1 MLKMSLLSELLEEE
15 IETVKKQEKLKKQ
28 LKSFENICK
37 ENLAEENYKKIN
49 DFVFTNKEIICI
61 MDIEKVLK
69 ELNLSDE
76 WSKNY
81 LEFLKKKANL
91 LKHNVWTQEFYEKYN
106 KLSENEKSAF
116 WLFLDFKTRFRKLHK
131 NTNDSIEVLKIFVSN
146 ENDCFETLLKIY
158 TEK

>member
-1 MLKMSLLSELLEEE
+1 MLKMSLLSDLLEEE
-15 IETVKKQEKLKKQ
+15 IETVKNQEQLKKQ
-28 LKSFENICK
+28 LKDFEQLCK

-49 DFVFTNKEIICI
+49 DFVFTNKQIICI
-61 MDIEKVLK
+61 MDIDKVLK
-69 ELNLSDE
+69 ELNLTDE

-81 LEFLKKKANL
+81 LDLLKKKSNL
-91 LKHNVWTQEFYEKYN
+91 LKYNVWTQEFYEKYK
-106 KLSENEKSAF
+106 KLSDNEKDAF
-116 WLFLDFKTRFRKLHK
+116 LLFVDFKSRFRKLHK

>member
-1 MLKMSLLSELLEEE
+1 MSLLSDLLEEE
-15 IETVKKQEKLKKQ
+15 IETVKNQEQLKKQ
-28 LKSFENICK
+28 LKDFEQLCK

-49 DFVFTNKEIICI
+49 DFVFTNKQIICI
-61 MDIEKVLK
+61 MDIDKVLK
-69 ELNLSDE
+69 ELNLTDE

-81 LEFLKKKANL
+81 LDLLKKKSNL
-91 LKHNVWTQEFYEKYN
+91 LKYNVWTQEFYEKYK
-106 KLSENEKSAF
+106 KLSDNEKDAF
-116 WLFLDFKTRFRKLHK
+116 LLFVDFKSRFRKLHK

>member
-15 IETVKKQEKLKKQ
+15 IEIVKKQEQLKKQ
-28 LKSFENICK
+28 LKDFEQLCK
-37 ENLAEENYKKIN
+37 ENLEEENYKKIT
-49 DFVFTNKEIICI
+49 DFIFTNKQIICI
-61 MDIEKVLK
+61 MDIDKVLK
-69 ELNLSDE
+69 ELNLADE

-81 LEFLKKKANL
+81 LDLLKKKANL
-91 LKHNVWTQEFYEKYN
+91 LKYNLWNQEFYEKYK
-106 KLSENEKSAF
+106 KLSENEKCAF

-146 ENDCFETLLKIY
+146 EVDCFNSLLKIY